1 MATLACGAEVG
12 AAPTPQCVH
21 GKNELEG
28 PANSRAVSETI
39 PAPPGRPSVEA
50 VTPALVVP
58 PRNESLPTGGAQ
70 PGTPPVPPP
79 DQKSAPV
86 PKVQEK
92 PLEKLP
98 EKPVATPAES
108 LPQTPPLPL
117 LLNPVNATE
126 HLERSEEMSRLESR
140 LHPLQGLQ

>member
-1 MATLACGAEVG
+1 M
-12 AAPTPQCVH
+12 TPSS
-21 GKNELEG
+21 GDTG
-28 PANSRAVSETI
+28 
-39 PAPPGRPSVEA
+39 
-50 VTPALVVP
+50 
-58 PRNESLPTGGAQ
+58 RNEPLPTGGSRPIA
-70 PGTPPVPPP
+70 PPVPPA

-98 EKPVATPAES
+98 EKPVATPAEKPAEKPAEN